1 MHLNQTE
8 YKAILSAIQQMGFDK
23 NQILFRKK
31 GGWIKIQLEG
41 ITELFQFHRKKITK
55 IVEGRFKDHYQYR
68 IKINGVVRPVD
79 SWHNI
84 LSEFDTWLS
93 EIKHS

>member
-1 MHLNQTE
+1 MHLNKFE
-8 YKAILSAIQQMGFDK
+8 YNGILAAIRREGYQQD
-23 NQILFRKK
+23 QIHFRKK

-93 EIKHS
+93 EIKHG